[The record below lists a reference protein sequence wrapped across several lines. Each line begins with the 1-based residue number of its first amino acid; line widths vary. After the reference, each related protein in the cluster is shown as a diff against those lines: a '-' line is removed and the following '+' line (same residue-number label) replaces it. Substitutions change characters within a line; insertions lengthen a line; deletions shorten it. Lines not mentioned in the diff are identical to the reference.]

1 MDNHTPSLKI
11 TQDKLRQARLEPS
24 YRKRFPKQLW
34 KDICS
39 LAREIPVDL
48 LSKELGL
55 SPSLLKRKIQENYAP
70 EVPKFK
76 EVFLEPPETHIVIE
90 ISRGDLKA
98 KIEGP
103 LCCIDSLKSLF
114 SEG

>member
-24 YRKRFPKQLW
+24 HRKRFPKQLW
-34 KDICS
+34 KDIYS
-39 LAREIPVDL
+39 LSREIPVEI
-48 LSKELGL
+48 LSKELQL
-55 SPSLLKRKIQENYAP
+55 NPSFLKRKIQENYEP
-70 EVPKFK
+70 EDPEFK

-90 ISRGDLKA
+90 ISRGELKA
-98 KIEGP
+98 RIEGP

>member
-1 MDNHTPSLKI
+1 MDNQTPSLKI

-24 YRKRFPKQLW
+24 HRKKFPKQLW

-39 LAREIPVDL
+39 LSKEIPVDI
-48 LSKELGL
+48 LSKELQL
-55 SPSLLKRKIQENYAP
+55 SPSFLKRKIQENYEP

-76 EVFLEPPETHIVIE
+76 EVFLEPKESNIVIE
-90 ISRGDLKA
+90 ISRGGLKA

-103 LCCIDSLKSLF
+103 ICCIDSLKSLF

>member
-1 MDNHTPSLKI
+1 MNNHTPSLTI
-11 TQDKLRQARLEPS
+11 TRDKLRQARLEPS
-24 YRKRFPKQLW
+24 HRKRFPKQLW

-39 LAREIPVDL
+39 LSREIPVEI
-48 LSKELGL
+48 LSKELELNPGF
-55 SPSLLKRKIQENYAP
+55 LKKKIQESYKP

-76 EVFLEPPETHIVIE
+76 EVFLEPPERHIVIE

-103 LCCIDSLKSLF
+103 LCCIDSLKLLF

>member
-1 MDNHTPSLKI
+1 MNSHTPSLTI
-11 TQDKLRQARLEPS
+11 TRDKLRQARLEPA

-39 LAREIPVDL
+39 LSREIPVEI
-48 LSKELGL
+48 LSKELQL
-55 SPSLLKRKIQENYAP
+55 SPSFLKRKIQENYTP

-90 ISRGDLKA
+90 ISRGELKA

-103 LCCIDSLKSLF
+103 LSCIDSLKSLF

>member
-11 TQDKLRQARLEPS
+11 TRDKLRQVRLEPS

-34 KDICS
+34 KDICL

-48 LSKELGL
+48 LSKELQL
-55 SPSLLKRKIQENYAP
+55 SPSFLKRKIQENYEP

-76 EVFLEPPETHIVIE
+76 EVFLGPQETHIVIE

-98 KIEGP
+98 RIEGP

-114 SEG
+114 REG